1 MHTKTPVI
9 CGLLKQNSIHKI
21 IKNMMHFLNT
31 GERLKH
37 SKDVFN
43 YKGEGCMWYFSVDW
57 SGKPATDC
65 Y

>member
-43 YKGEGCMWYFSVDW
+43 YKGEGC
-57 SGKPATDC
+57 
-65 Y
+65 